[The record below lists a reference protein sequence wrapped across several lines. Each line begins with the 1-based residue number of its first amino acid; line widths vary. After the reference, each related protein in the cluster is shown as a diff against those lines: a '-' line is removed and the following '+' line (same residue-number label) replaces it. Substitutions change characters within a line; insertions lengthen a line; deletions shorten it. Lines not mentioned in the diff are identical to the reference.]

1 MGYRRTPIADNNH
14 PGTAS
19 HPPTGVKAE
28 AAPNDPNTVAKWT
41 IEFINGQVATTATSD
56 PDMLSGGTGNDFVI
70 IEFED
75 DVQFPESIDSRHITI
90 TATDPRLDPDH
101 PDHANRI
108 GTLVANPLG
117 QPTIEK
123 VAEYKGENPQ
133 LAKTID
139 ETQVTLNIP
148 DMEPSEVHTGSQG
161 ILGGAKVTIV
171 FGQTA
176 GIRNPTESKPTKAT
190 ASFTKAWPT
199 NQAMTSTLTATEIW
213 MPLTAMMTTWPTAGC

>member
-1 MGYRRTPIADNNH
+1 
-14 PGTAS
+14 
-19 HPPTGVKAE
+19 
-28 AAPNDPNTVAKWT
+28 
-41 IEFINGQVATTATSD
+41 
-56 PDMLSGGTGNDFVI
+56 MLAGGTGNDFVI

-90 TATDPRLDPDH
+90 TATDPRDPDH
-101 PDHANRI
+101 PDYI

-148 DMEPSEVHTGSQG
+148 DMEPSDEHTGSQG

-176 GIRNPTESKPTKAT
+176 GIRNPTESKPDEGHGVIVTKACI
-190 ASFTKAWPT
+190 AYKPGDYS
-199 NQAMTSTLTATEIW
+199 AT
-213 MPLTAMMTTWPTAGC
+213 MMVRWRR